1 MLGAVMYRVLV
12 LEVDYSLPLR
22 CR

>member
-1 MLGAVMYRVLV
+1 MYRVLV